1 MKALLSAALLATLLA
16 GCAAPPPVAPPATPT
31 VTNTPAPP
39 TDAAGA
45 PIRPTRGFVWSTQMD
60 DTARRLRG
68 SLSGNAQV
76 AQTTDQ
82 RLWVSL
88 PSSETFAAGRS
99 ALTTSGGAWLDRVAG
114 ALRENRRAEIQIVG
128 SPDAVLRGNAAET
141 QAMDRA
147 ASARD
152 WMVARG
158 IAPPRMSVAGVAA
171 RAAATLPPE
180 GGRLDILIGE
190 RADAPK

>member
-1 MKALLSAALLATLLA
+1 
-16 GCAAPPPVAPPATPT
+16 
-31 VTNTPAPP
+31 
-39 TDAAGA
+39 
-45 PIRPTRGFVWSTQMD
+45 MD

-88 PSSETFAAGRS
+88 PSAEAFATGRS
-99 ALTTSGGAWLDRVAG
+99 ALTASGGAWLDRVAG

-128 SPDAVLRGNAAET
+128 SPDAGLRGNAAET

-190 RADAPK
+190 RADATK